1 MSETQTLS
9 YAKAL
14 TATRLHIYQVLF
26 TISIIIGLL
35 VGLWSIFDPVGFAQL
50 IFQIDPHPEAWPRIY
65 GAMLLALQFLY
76 IPGVRNPVFYRWPN
90 WSGISV
96 KLLMTIIFLSVGSSF
111 YLLAGWEFV
120 WFLILFVT
128 YYRLMLADIQSN
140 P

>member
-9 YAKAL
+9 SAKAL
-14 TATRLHIYQVLF
+14 ATTRLHIYQVLF

-50 IFQIDPHPEAWPRIY
+50 LFQIDPYPKAWPRIW
-65 GAMLLALQFLY
+65 GAMLLALQLLY
-76 IPGVRNPVFYRWPN
+76 IPGVRNPLFYRWPN
-90 WSGISV
+90 WSSIAV
-96 KLLMTIIFLSVGSSF
+96 KLLMTIIFLTAGSSF
-111 YLLAGWEFV
+111 HLLAVWEFI
-120 WFLILFVT
+120 WFVILFVT

>member
-14 TATRLHIYQVLF
+14 IETRLHIYQVLL

-35 VGLWSIFDPVGFAQL
+35 VGLWCIFDPVGFAQL
-50 IFQIDPHPEAWPRIY
+50 MFQIDPYPEAWPRIY

-76 IPGVRNPVFYRWPN
+76 IPGVRNPLFYRWPN

-120 WFLILFVT
+120 WFVILFVT

>member
-14 TATRLHIYQVLF
+14 IENRLHIYQVLF
-26 TISIIIGLL
+26 TISIVVGLL

-50 IFQIDPHPEAWPRIY
+50 LFQIDPHPEAWPRIY

-76 IPGVRNPVFYRWPN
+76 IPGVRNPLFYRWPN

-120 WFLILFVT
+120 WFVILFVA

>member
-14 TATRLHIYQVLF
+14 TATRLHIYQVLL

-35 VGLWSIFDPVGFAQL
+35 VGLWCMVDPVGFAQL
-50 IFQIDPHPEAWPRIY
+50 MFQIDPHPEAWPRIY

-128 YYRLMLADIQSN
+128 YYRLMLADIKSN

>member
-14 TATRLHIYQVLF
+14 TATRLHIYQVLL

-35 VGLWSIFDPVGFAQL
+35 VGLWCMVDPVGFAQL
-50 IFQIDPHPEAWPRIY
+50 MFQIDPHPEAWPRIY

-96 KLLMTIIFLSVGSSF
+96 KLLMAIIFLTAGSSF
-111 YLLAGWEFV
+111 HLLAGWEFV
-120 WFLILFVT
+120 WFIILFVT
-128 YYRLMLADIQSN
+128 YYRLMLADIQSH